1 MSVIHILKDGS
12 RVDDIKG
19 HVIRL
24 EDAELLY
31 RFIHN
36 VNQKKRVGRKL
47 ETHDP
52 GRDEI
57 RI

>member
-36 VNQKKRVGRKL
+36 VNQKKTVGKL
-47 ETHDP
+47 ETHDL